1 MKDKEAKERMKA
13 WKALPKEGVYRRMRT
28 TDRLISWEGFK
39 REWQMMTPE
48 QKEIGL
54 DK

>member
-1 MKDKEAKERMKA
+1 MKDQEAKERMKA

-28 TDRLISWEGFK
+28 ADRLISWEDFK

-48 QKEIGL
+48 QRKG
-54 DK
+54 K